1 MFQQLPWDR
10 TTQKTLEALVTV
22 TLQGAGAVLTTP
34 SQVSYQGPH
43 GGADEPSAAN
53 GPLQTLLLSQAG
65 KNSTPASFLIVIN
78 TKRQAFVVRGC

>member
-1 MFQQLPWDR
+1 MTTR
-10 TTQKTLEALVTV
+10 TQVEQALEALITV
-22 TLQGAGAVLTTP
+22 TLQGACAALTTP
-34 SQVSYQGPH
+34 SQASCQGPH

-78 TKRQAFVVRGC
+78 TERQAFVIRGC